1 MKQNVV
7 ARFQDGSLLKGV
19 TSDFFPNKDEFHLVL
34 NESEERRSIRVE
46 DLKAVF
52 FVHTFDGKPEYNERH
67 DVERG
72 GMGRK
77 IRVDFS
83 DGETLTGYTSGYA
96 PNRKAFFV
104 FPVDPDSNNDR
115 IYVVTAATRAVEFI

>member
-7 ARFQDGSLLKGV
+7 ARFQDGSMLKGV
-19 TSDFFPNKDEFHLVL
+19 TTDFFPNKDEFHLVL
-34 NESEERRSIRVE
+34 EGSEERRSIRMNN
-46 DLKAVF
+46 LKAVF
-52 FVHTFDGKPEYNERH
+52 FVHTFDGKPEYQENV
-67 DVERG
+67 DIERG
-72 GMGRK
+72 GLGRK

-83 DGETLTGYTSGYA
+83 DGETLLGYTSGYA

-115 IYVVTAATRAVEFI
+115 AYVITSATKAVEFV

>member
-1 MKQNVV
+1 MQQNVV

-19 TSDFFPNKDEFHLVL
+19 TNDFFPNKDEFHLVL
-34 NESEERRSIRVE
+34 EDSDERRSIRVAN
-46 DLKAVF
+46 LKAVF
-52 FVHTFDGKPEYNERH
+52 FVHTFEGDPDYRENDE
-67 DVERG
+67 VERG

-83 DGETLTGYTSGYA
+83 DGETLLGYTSGYA

-115 IYVVTAATRAVEFI
+115 AYVITAATKAVEFV

>member
-19 TSDFFPNKDEFHLVL
+19 TSDFFPNKEEFHLTLVD
-34 NESEERRSIRVE
+34 SEERRSIRIN

-52 FVHTFDGKPEYNERH
+52 FVHTFEGKSEYDERV
-67 DVERG
+67 DIERG

-83 DGETLTGYTSGYA
+83 DGETLMGYTSGYA

-115 IYVVTAATRAVEFI
+115 AYVVTSSTKAVEFI